1 MIAYSIRLLTP
12 EDQPFLYEM
21 MYQTIFVPQGGTPPP
36 RSVVH
41 EPPIR
46 KYVEAF
52 GRPGDLGF
60 VAVDDEADHPIG
72 AAWVR
77 LLSAEEQ
84 GYGFVDEA
92 TPELVIAVLPVYRE
106 HGLGT
111 ALMERL
117 MAAAQAH
124 YPAISLSVWPAN
136 PAYRLYLRLGFVV
149 VAEDGPAVTMLRR
162 LTPPT

>member
-1 MIAYSIRLLTP
+1 MIAYSIRALTP
-12 EDQPFLYEM
+12 ADQPFLYEM
-21 MYQTIFVPQGGTPPP
+21 MYQAIFVPEGETPPP

-41 EPPIR
+41 NPPIR
-46 KYVEAF
+46 KYVEVF

-60 VAVDDEADHPIG
+60 IAVDDEAGQPIG

-77 LLSAEEQ
+77 LLSAEEH

-92 TPELVIAVLPVYRE
+92 TPELVIAVLPAYRG

-111 ALMERL
+111 ALMEQL

-124 YPAISLSVWPAN
+124 YPAIALSVWPAN
-136 PAYRLYLRLGFVV
+136 PAYRLYLRLGFEV

-162 LTPPT
+162 LTSPT